1 LSLNSVQAQSVTE
14 GDPSQ
19 SKSDKRPRSLKVK
32 VDAIKVTSINN
43 VDARQLKE
51 GKQAK
56 DQVEQRESFHWIFN
70 HYLNYVHVGSC
81 INKVYLGLNVVQ
93 DPVD

>member
-32 VDAIKVTSINN
+32 VDASFTPFTFMFFASTKLMQKQLNSVYL
-43 VDARQLKE
+43 LKE
-51 GKQAK
+51 G
-56 DQVEQRESFHWIFN
+56 DPI
-70 HYLNYVHVGSC
+70 
-81 INKVYLGLNVVQ
+81 GLLRLA
-93 DPVD
+93 